1 MDLSDQA
8 MGALWSGIRNNIG
21 PGVVNTFMRRVS
33 CPVVGNAYL
42 LINEGSDYSKECY
55 TVYPNPSKP
64 CFYYLEV
71 NPYNI
76 RGYGGIL
83 EVSMYAGRLINDQL
97 IYSNFSL
104 LRNPNY
110 PPNKTQ
116 EQFGTWVNVQN
127 QAIFMPIRFFVKD
140 IGKRVIASEMIQ
152 DFDDGVPL
160 FLDMKT
166 QFDDPS
172 DLPVWKGPSV

>member
-1 MDLSDQA
+1 
-8 MGALWSGIRNNIG
+8 
-21 PGVVNTFMRRVS
+21 
-33 CPVVGNAYL
+33 
-42 LINEGSDYSKECY
+42 
-55 TVYPNPSKP
+55 
-64 CFYYLEV
+64 
-71 NPYNI
+71 
-76 RGYGGIL
+76 
-83 EVSMYAGRLINDQL
+83 MYAGRLINDQL

-166 QFDDPS
+166 QFDIHRICQFGKDRRCES
-172 DLPVWKGPSV
+172 TKFLPFVTVL